1 MVVLVYVAACSRRL
15 EVSAYGLSSLYMAG
29 SSLFLV
35 LGLAAGG
42 LLRSLSADFDLSLL
56 TLLAFAALYPLA
68 VVLMVVLRPF
78 RGENRASDTL
88 ASAHGEG
95 EGAAADMPDQ
105 GGCGGCLDIEASEK
119 DATDAALRRRIDV
132 MAAEYGLT
140 PREREIAVYLAR
152 GRSAKFI
159 AEDLVISENTT
170 WAHIKRIYAK
180 TGLHGKQE
188 FMSAVEKRQS

>member
-1 MVVLVYVAACSRRL
+1 
-15 EVSAYGLSSLYMAG
+15 
-29 SSLFLV
+29 
-35 LGLAAGG
+35 
-42 LLRSLSADFDLSLL
+42 
-56 TLLAFAALYPLA
+56 
-68 VVLMVVLRPF
+68 
-78 RGENRASDTL
+78 
-88 ASAHGEG
+88 
-95 EGAAADMPDQ
+95 
-105 GGCGGCLDIEASEK
+105 
-119 DATDAALRRRIDV
+119 